1 MENIPEYLENARA
14 RLGAFNQLIGLE
26 VDEAGEGFCRGSC
39 PIEEK
44 LLNPR
49 GSVHGGELA
58 TVLDTTAGLAAIMSS
73 PAQRSV
79 VTQSADI
86 HYLRPVTGGRMFC
99 RAETVK
105 AGRHTGLVQAEIR
118 TEDGTLAVTAS
129 FEIFFVD

>member
-26 VDEAGEGFCRGSC
+26 VDEAGEGFCRSSC

-49 GSVHGGELA
+49 GSVHGGALA

-79 VTQSADI
+79 AKGQRV
-86 HYLRPVTGGRMFC
+86 FC